1 MSSKQVNKQVNKP
14 VKKMGIEGAGPK
26 IMAPAAAV
34 FIIAAIV
41 SYVYRPALDISFVPR
56 ELTLAIGAVL
66 ALIGVLIWL
75 PAVVLFLLAYSKGK
89 LATRGPYALMLHPIY
104 SSWTVLVFPGIA
116 LLLNW
121 WLLLATPLVMYVSLR
136 MFGADEDQYLR
147 QKFGKQY
154 EEYRQKVLL
163 KFL

>member
-56 ELTLAIGAVL
+56 ELTLAVGAVL

-75 PAVVLFLLAYSKGK
+75 PAVVLFLLAYRKGEMAIK
-89 LATRGPYALMLHPIY
+89 GPYALMPNPIY
-104 SSWTVLVFPGIA
+104 SSWTVFVFPGIA

-121 WLLLATPLVMYVSLR
+121 WLLLATPVVMYAAFR
-136 MFGADEDQYLR
+136 MFIKDEEKHMQ
-147 QKFGKQY
+147 QKYGRKY
-154 EEYRQKVLL
+154 EEYRQKVMFN
-163 KFL
+163 FL

>member
-1 MSSKQVNKQVNKP
+1 MISKQRNKQ

-26 IMAPAAAV
+26 IMAPAAV
-34 FIIAAIV
+34 TFIITAV
-41 SYVYRPALDISFVPR
+41 LSYVYRPALDIPLLPR
-56 ELTLAIGAVL
+56 ELTLALGAVL
-66 ALIGVLIWL
+66 VALGVLIWL
-75 PAVVLFLLAYSKGK
+75 PAMALFLLAYRKGE
-89 LATRGPYALMLHPIY
+89 LATRGPYALMLNPIY

-121 WLLLATPLVMYVSLR
+121 WLLLATPIVMYAAFR
-136 MFGADEDQYLR
+136 RFGGDEDLYLR

-154 EEYRQKVLL
+154 EEYRQRVLL